1 MWSWQTQIWSYSPA
15 WGPARGMQRFS
26 HEIVS
31 DSFVTPW
38 TVAFQAP
45 LSVGF
50 LQERMQVWVAVSFS
64 RGLPDPRIEPVSSA
78 LAGRFLTTEPPGKPG
93 ECRGCEKNIPSSG
106 QCSGI
111 PYCLP
116 LPFRLM
122 LHDARLGRVLRGDS
136 HTEPT
141 LGHSVS
147 HSHRAGTFQDC
158 NFMIGGWQPASL
170 PQLSSASPPPHTH
183 KIKIGLLTSWDLS
196 HMDPKQWRITIHFP
210 IFFTFTAF
218 LSCVISL
225 GCNMVRISSGGFAT

>member
-111 PYCLP
+111 SDWC
-116 LPFRLM
+116 FM
-122 LHDARLGRVLRGDS
+122 THGWEEFSGE
-136 HTEPT
+136 TPT
-141 LGHSVS
+141 L
-147 HSHRAGTFQDC
+147 
-158 NFMIGGWQPASL
+158 
-170 PQLSSASPPPHTH
+170 SPPWDTQSLTATEQVLSRTAISWSGADNPLLFPSWALPPHHHTH
-183 KIKIGLLTSWDLS
+183 TKLK
-196 HMDPKQWRITIHFP
+196 
-210 IFFTFTAF
+210 
-218 LSCVISL
+218 
-225 GCNMVRISSGGFAT
+225 

>member
-50 LQERMQVWVAVSFS
+50 LQERMQMWVAVSFS

-111 PYCLP
+111 LLPASAFQADPSWRTAGKSSQGRLPHWAHPGTLSLSQPPSRYFPGLQFHDRGLTTRFSSPAELCLP
-116 LPFRLM
+116 TTT
-122 LHDARLGRVLRGDS
+122 
-136 HTEPT
+136 HTK
-141 LGHSVS
+141 
-147 HSHRAGTFQDC
+147 
-158 NFMIGGWQPASL
+158 N
-170 PQLSSASPPPHTH
+170 
-183 KIKIGLLTSWDLS
+183 
-196 HMDPKQWRITIHFP
+196 
-210 IFFTFTAF
+210 
-218 LSCVISL
+218 
-225 GCNMVRISSGGFAT
+225 